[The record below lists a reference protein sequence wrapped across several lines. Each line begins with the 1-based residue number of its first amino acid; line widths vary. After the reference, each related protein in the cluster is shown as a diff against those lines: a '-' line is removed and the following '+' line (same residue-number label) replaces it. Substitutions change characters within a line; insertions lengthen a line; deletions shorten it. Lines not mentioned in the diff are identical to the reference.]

1 MEKICMN
8 CNEPFECNMENITD
22 CHCYSVKLSDEN
34 KLLIASKFEDCLCNK
49 CLYLIIEKKEKI

>member
-1 MEKICMN
+1 MN